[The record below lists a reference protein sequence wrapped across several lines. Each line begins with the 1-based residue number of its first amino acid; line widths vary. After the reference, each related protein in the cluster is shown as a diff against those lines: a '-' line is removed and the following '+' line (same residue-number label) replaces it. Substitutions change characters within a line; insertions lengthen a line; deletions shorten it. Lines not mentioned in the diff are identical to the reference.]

1 MKKIRIIFSS
11 LCMICLLCL
20 SGTAFAKTK
29 AEDATDAYNR
39 FIGTHSLASVVIVD
53 LDNNKIP
60 ELLCFDKDT
69 FKSLV
74 YSYSPSKKKMIRLCS
89 IDSGKGYG
97 SYYNVK
103 KHKVA
108 LFSCSTGGSTF
119 KVYKI
124 KGTKAIKKATY
135 TNTRKYPTFDYTYKK
150 NKKKLSYATWN
161 KQVSSI
167 TRKWK
172 MFRGILW

>member
-1 MKKIRIIFSS
+1 MKKNMISVS
-11 LCMICLLCL
+11 GLCMICLLCL
-20 SGTAFAKTK
+20 PGTAFAKTK
-29 AEDATDAYNR
+29 AEKATDAYNH
-39 FIGTHSLASVVIVD
+39 FIGTHSLASAVIVD

-60 ELLCFDKDT
+60 ELLCFDKGT

-74 YSYSPSKKKMIRLCS
+74 YSYSPSKKKMVRLCS

-103 KHKVA
+103 KHQVA
-108 LFSCSTGGSTF
+108 LFSSNTGGTIL

-135 TNTRKYPTFDYTYKK
+135 TSTRKYPTFSYTYKK

-172 MFRGILW
+172 LFKGFL

>member
-1 MKKIRIIFSS
+1 MKKIILTISS
-11 LCMICLLCL
+11 LCMIYLLCL
-20 SGTAFAKTK
+20 PVTAFAKTN
-29 AEDATDAYNR
+29 AENATDAYNT
-39 FIGTHSLASVVIVD
+39 FIGNHSLASAVIVD

-69 FKSLV
+69 WKSSV
-74 YSYSPSKKKMIRLCS
+74 YSYSPSKNKMVRLCS

-103 KHKVA
+103 KHHVA
-108 LFSCSTGGSTF
+108 LFSCTTGGSIY

-135 TNTRKYPTFDYTYKK
+135 TSTRKYPSFDYTYKK
-150 NKKKLSYATWN
+150 NKKKLSYAKWN

-167 TRKWK
+167 AKKWK
-172 MFRGILW
+172 VFRGNF